1 MLRTHIK
8 HNIKNILVAI
18 GLVLLFSNQTFAQFS
33 LNTELENISYSS
45 PKTYEIGGVTVSGAE
60 SFSGQAIISL
70 TGLVVGNEIKI
81 PGDEITKAIR
91 KLWDQNLFSEIEIKA
106 VKIEGSKI
114 FLNINVQELPRL
126 YKFRFKGIKKGK
138 QKSLREEIQLTTGMV
153 VNENLLMNTKNTIKD
168 YFVSKG
174 FLNTQVKITQIKD
187 TARLNNVTLEIEIDR
202 NKRTKIKDITFSG
215 NNSIKSGK
223 LRRSLKDVK
232 RKRFY
237 NVFTLSKFIPEKY
250 EESKP
255 NIVQKYNEKGFRD
268 AQIIND
274 SVYRINDK
282 LVGIHIE
289 VEEGNKYYFRNI
301 KWVGNTIHSSKEL
314 DKILDIQKGAVYNK
328 KTLESKLFMNQT
340 GRDVSS
346 LYMDNGYL
354 FFQVNPVEVRI
365 ENDSIDLELRIY
377 EGKQATINKV
387 TVVGNEK
394 TKDHVIRREIRTSPG
409 QLFSRADIIRTQREL
424 AQLGYFNPETLDVKP
439 KPNQEDGT
447 VDIEYVVE
455 EKPSDQIEL
464 SGGWGA
470 GRVIGTLG
478 VSFNNFSAKNF
489 FKGSAWRPLP
499 SGDGQKLSLR
509 AQSSGTGYQSYSLSF
524 MEPWLGGRKPNS
536 LSVSLNHS
544 NFGFGSGDSRSFMKM
559 YGISV
564 GLGRRLKVPD
574 DYFTL
579 YNEAAYQYYVLQ
591 NYGSIFIFSD
601 GFANNINF
609 RHVLS
614 RNSVDQPIYPR
625 SGSNVS
631 LTLKH
636 TIPYSYFG
644 FLPNGNIFDENSE
657 LDYATMSVQEKNKF
671 VEYHQWTFQTSW
683 FSRLA
688 GEKRSLVLHT
698 KFGFGYLGAFNKN
711 LGTSPFNRYY
721 LGGDGLTGFNLD
733 GREIIALRGYGNGAL
748 SPSTGASTTVKY
760 TAELRYPFSLNPSAT
775 IYGLVF
781 GEAGNSWATFR
792 KSNPFEVYKSAG
804 VGIRIFMPMFGLLG
818 LDWGYRFD
826 DVPGRPNSDRTE
838 IHFSI
843 GGSLNGW

>member
-1 MLRTHIK
+1 MV
-8 HNIKNILVAI
+8 NNILIKLNKASI
-18 GLVLLFSNQTFAQFS
+18 KIILATLLLLPLALSAQFS
-33 LNTELENISYSS
+33 FSSELDKLNYAS
-45 PKTYEIGGVTVSGAE
+45 PKTYEIGGITVSGAE

-70 TGLVVGNEIKI
+70 SGFVVGQEIKV
-81 PGDEITKAIR
+81 PGDAVTGAVK
-91 KLWDQNLFSEIEIKA
+91 KLWDQNLFSEIEVRA
-106 VKIEGSKI
+106 VKIEGTKI
-114 FLNINVQELPRL
+114 FLNINVKELPRL
-126 YKFRFKGIKKGK
+126 YKFKFKGIKKGK
-138 QKSLREEIQLTTGMV
+138 QKALREEILLTTGMV
-153 VNENLLMNTKNTIKD
+153 VNENLLMNTKNKIKS
-168 YFVSKG
+168 YFVAKG
-174 FLNTQVKITQIKD
+174 FLNTDVKITQEAD
-187 TARLNNVTLEIEIDR
+187 TARLNNVVLTIEIDR

-215 NNSIKSGK
+215 NENMKSGK
-223 LRRSLKDVK
+223 LRRSLKNVK

-237 NVFTLSKFIPEKY
+237 NIFTLSKFVPSKY

-255 NIVQKYNEKGFRD
+255 NIVQKYNEKGYRD
-268 AQIIND
+268 ARIVSD
-274 SVYRINDK
+274 SVYKVNDK
-282 LVGIHIE
+282 LVAIHIE
-289 VEEGNKYYFRNI
+289 VEEGNKYYFREI
-301 KWVGNTIHSSKEL
+301 KWVGNSIHSSKEL
-314 DKILDIQKGAVYNK
+314 DKILDIQKGEVYNK
-328 KTLESKLFMNQT
+328 KTLEAKLYMNQS

-354 FFQVNPVEVRI
+354 FFQVNPVEVRV

-377 EGKQATINKV
+377 EGKQATINKI

-601 GFANNINF
+601 GFANNLNF

-614 RNSVDQPIYPR
+614 RNSIDQPIYPR
-625 SGSNVS
+625 SGSSVTLS
-631 LTLKH
+631 LKH
-636 TIPYSYFG
+636 TLPYSYFR
-644 FLPNGNIFDENSE
+644 PDDT
-657 LDYATMSVQEKNKF
+657 DYSSMSIQEKNKY
-671 VEYHQWTFQTSW
+671 VEFHQWTFQTSW

-698 KFGFGYLGAFNKN
+698 KFGFGYLGAFNKS

-733 GREIIALRGYGNGAL
+733 GREIIALRGYGNGTL
-748 SPSTGASTTVKY
+748 SPTTGATTVVKY

-781 GEAGNSWATFR
+781 GEAGNSWATFG
-792 KSNPFEVYKSAG
+792 KSNPFEVNKSAG

-826 DVPGRPNSDRTE
+826 DIPGRTDPNSRTE